1 MRSFSS
7 YLMERHDGD
16 GDCMTAAAHLMMRFY
31 SDFFGKREK
40 AKGSPVLVHALV
52 YGQGEAKGLR
62 FPHAWVEDGEEVID
76 QSNGRDIRMSK
87 RFYYAI
93 GRINPKEKGAYVKY
107 SYSDMKKKLLSTG
120 HYGPWDLDENLEE
133 SKDIIVKPRQ
143 IGRRRMRV
151 SPKILNA
158 LGEGIIHES
167 RGINQ
172 DRVKEGAIMLR
183 SKDGTIWD
191 VVGYDWYPRYGVQKE
206 NTKAKKGEFTPP
218 ELPEY
223 LKAVSNASEKI
234 GKSSSATKGI
244 LLLKLQSSVDNSIKY
259 IGKFHTSPTAP
270 VKIGNDEVKSVGYER
285 AEKGGG
291 EFTAGGLNAAHFLKG
306 HRTGGREKNPLFFF
320 ESEEELKSRI
330 LTNMKSSN
338 FESLK
343 SKTMIAAVKEM
354 IESGAT
360 KFDWS
365 KARNMPTTDRKKLGI
380 FLVSELCFPFYLWDG
395 KSIDAFPGLSKIRY
409 FAVPVSDTNPGVD
422 SFIYGTDNNG
432 KRVKVIVS
440 SKSSFGS
447 NAGARGSILPK
458 LNSMANRA
466 GFVPNNPFLKELL
479 PYFVS
484 SSKGI
489 NTIYPFAIEKVL
501 NLKSAIPNP
510 TDLHRRLSI
519 LFPGPR
525 SSKEKSLTSKEL
537 EQTKKEVQAI
547 QAKLKSG
554 VVLPGLNLRYP
565 PNTESPGLIG
575 DTKLGMTDQQ
585 LLQPNNWDKF
595 GRYVSTVFC
604 DFVVMG
610 INQDSSDFKPADV
623 WQLTLNNE
631 AFVETGNII
640 FTAKKLRDLDNPKMN
655 QGKNTRND
663 VVRTNTWVGMVPAK

>member
-1 MRSFSS
+1 MKTFDQ
-7 YLMERHDGD
+7 YLTEKHDGD
-16 GDCMTAAAHLMMRFY
+16 GDCMSAAAHLMMRFH
-31 SDFFGKREK
+31 SDFFGKRLK
-40 AKGSPVLVHALV
+40 AQGSPVLVHALV
-52 YGQGEAKGLR
+52 RGRGSVAGLR
-62 FPHAWVEDGEEVID
+62 FPHAWVEDGNLVID
-76 QSNGRDIRMSK
+76 QSNGNDIRMEK
-87 RFYYAI
+87 RVYYALGGI
-93 GRINPKEKGAYVKY
+93 KPNEKGAYAKY
-107 SYSDMKKKLLSTG
+107 AYSDMKKKLVSTG
-120 HYGPWDLDENLEE
+120 HYGPWDLDESLEE
-133 SKDIIVKPRQ
+133 SSFINSTRKIGKRKQRLDIKL
-143 IGRRRMRV
+143 V
-151 SPKILNA
+151 SFLKEDTIC
-158 LGEGIIHES
+158 ES

-183 SKDGTIWD
+183 GKDGVIWD
-191 VVGYDWYPRYGVQKE
+191 VVGYDWYPRYAVQ
-206 NTKAKKGEFTPP
+206 TDGAKARKGEFTPP

-234 GKSSSATKGI
+234 GKLSSATKGI
-244 LLLKLQSSVDNSIKY
+244 LLLKLQSSADSRIKY

-270 VKIGNDEVKSVGYER
+270 VKIGNDEVKSLGYER

-306 HRTGGREKNPLFFF
+306 HRTGGRKENPLFFF
-320 ESEEELKSRI
+320 QSQDELKNRI
-330 LTNMKSSN
+330 LANMKSSN

-343 SKTMIAAVKEM
+343 SKSMIAAVKEM
-354 IESGAT
+354 IEGGAT

-365 KARNMPTTDRKKLGI
+365 KVPNIPITDRKKLGI
-380 FLVSELCFPFYLWDG
+380 FLVSELCFPFSLWGG
-395 KSIDAFPGLSKIRY
+395 KTIDSFPGLSKINY
-409 FAVPVSDTNPGVD
+409 FAVPVSDTNPSID
-422 SFIYGTDNNG
+422 SFIYGVDTDG
-432 KRVKVIVS
+432 KRVKVVVS

-447 NAGARGSILPK
+447 NTGARGSILPK

-501 NLKSAIPNP
+501 KIKNEIPNP
-510 TDLHRRLSI
+510 TDLHKRLSI

-525 SSKEKSLTSKEL
+525 SSKEKSLSDADLKR
-537 EQTKKEVQAI
+537 TKMEVQAI
-547 QAKLKSG
+547 QAKLRSG

-575 DTKLGMTDQQ
+575 DTKLGMSDRQ
-585 LLQPNNWDKF
+585 LLQPENWQKF

-631 AFVETGNII
+631 AFVETGHII
-640 FTAKKLRDLDNPKMN
+640 FSAKKLRDLDNPKMN

-663 VVRTNTWVGMVPAK
+663 VVRTNTWVGMVPSK